1 MLSFTAPLPAAPT
14 PIRYA
19 SVHTRIGV
27 PAQLNF
33 TLSHISPAAKK
44 FSLGKVVPIIR
55 RIGATAG
62 RVADVAG
69 KVAVVASIL

>member
-1 MLSFTAPLPAAPT
+1 
-14 PIRYA
+14 
-19 SVHTRIGV
+19 V
-27 PAQLNF
+27 PAELNF

>member
-14 PIRYA
+14 PMRHTGVY
-19 SVHTRIGV
+19 TRIGV
-27 PAQLNF
+27 PSEINF
-33 TLSHISPAAKK
+33 SQSHISPAAKK

>member
-1 MLSFTAPLPAAPT
+1 MLSFTAPLPAAPMRHT
-14 PIRYA
+14 G
-19 SVHTRIGV
+19 VHTRIGV
-27 PAQLNF
+27 PSELNF
-33 TLSHISPAAKK
+33 TQSNISPAAKK